1 MMMIIIFL
9 HLKAMPMRYLYGLE
23 YYIHTGKTIH
33 EKLDENLYVT
43 WLRVLISFDCE
54 FCARHALLN

>member
-1 MMMIIIFL
+1 MQ
-9 HLKAMPMRYLYGLE
+9 YLYGLE
-23 YYIHTGKTIH
+23 YYIHTGKPIH

-43 WLRVLISFDCE
+43 WLRVLIPFDWE